1 MALCSAC
8 YQDAP
13 FSPTR
18 SNACKKLADPHAP
31 QSAIRD
37 HLNKPDQA
45 RPFRISPGS
54 ALRAP
59 PVGCTSG
66 GPHGSCAISPQS
78 RYTAVSGGIS
88 RHPDCGEI
96 AQLPCG
102 PLEVQLTD
110 GACVVLPGDIRSGR
124 ACSDSLIWSQM
135 ALSGACYDQGAGAPA
150 TRCAVGRSGVPRE
163 CMASHARQWASHA
176 CSPSRGTTGCL

>member
-1 MALCSAC
+1 MHRFRRHARMRVKSSQTPMRHRAPYATTSTNQTKPGRSGYLRGVLCVL
-8 YQDAP
+8 
-13 FSPTR
+13 R
-18 SNACKKLADPHAP
+18 
-31 QSAIRD
+31 QSA
-37 HLNKPDQA
+37 
-45 RPFRISPGS
+45 
-54 ALRAP
+54 AP
-59 PVGCTSG
+59 LGA
-66 GPHGSCAISPQS
+66 HMAAAQS
-78 RYTAVSGGIS
+78 RCNLAISGGIS

-110 GACVVLPGDIRSGR
+110 GACVALPGDIRSGR

>member
-37 HLNKPDQA
+37 NLNKPDQA

-78 RYTAVSGGIS
+78 RYTAAVSGGIS

-135 ALSGACYDQGAGAPA
+135 ALSGACYDQGAGLHPP
-150 TRCAVGRSGVPRE
+150 TRDPVRGGEERCATGVYGLTCTPMGVPR
-163 CMASHARQWASHA
+163 
-176 CSPSRGTTGCL
+176 L